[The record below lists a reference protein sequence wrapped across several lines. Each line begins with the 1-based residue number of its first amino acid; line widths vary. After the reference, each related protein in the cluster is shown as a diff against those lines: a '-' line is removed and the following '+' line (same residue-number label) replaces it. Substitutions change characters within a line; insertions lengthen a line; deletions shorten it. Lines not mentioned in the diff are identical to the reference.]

1 MCTCMCVWY
10 MFMCTVCVKY
20 KVCCINVRCV
30 LCGVVYCV
38 WYVCMQLCIVYV
50 CVCSICYIYLCAM
63 LHVYMCVLYSV
74 ECVGY
79 ISILCECVWYKG
91 MI

>member
-1 MCTCMCVWY
+1 M
-10 MFMCTVCVKY
+10 
-20 KVCCINVRCV
+20 
-30 LCGVVYCV
+30 G
-38 WYVCMQLCIVYV
+38 LCIVCGMCACNCVLYMYMYV
-50 CVCSICYIYLCAM
+50 YIVYVIYLCAM

-91 MI
+91 MV